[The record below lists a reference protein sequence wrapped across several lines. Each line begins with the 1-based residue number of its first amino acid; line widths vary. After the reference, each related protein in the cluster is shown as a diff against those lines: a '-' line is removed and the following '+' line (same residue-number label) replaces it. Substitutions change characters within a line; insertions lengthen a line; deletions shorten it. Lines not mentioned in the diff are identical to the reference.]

1 MQTQLNQEEK
11 KKQGGEEEKKRE
23 EERSVEN
30 GKQQDNEDDGKE
42 ETTTTSST
50 PRPRPVMSKRVS
62 IKGFTPT
69 SSSSP
74 IFDGLTV
81 SKKTSTEKK
90 YKERHIWV
98 L

>member
-1 MQTQLNQEEK
+1 MKTQLNQEEE

-23 EERSVEN
+23 EEKEN
-30 GKQQDNEDDGKE
+30 GKQQDDEDGKE
-42 ETTTTSST
+42 ETTTTSTT

-81 SKKTSTEKK
+81 SKKISTEKK

-98 L
+98 LIK